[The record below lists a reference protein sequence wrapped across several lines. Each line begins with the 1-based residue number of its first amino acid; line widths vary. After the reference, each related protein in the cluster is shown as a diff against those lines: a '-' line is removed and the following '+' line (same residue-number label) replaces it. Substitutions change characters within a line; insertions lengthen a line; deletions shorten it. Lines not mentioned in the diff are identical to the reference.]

1 MAQYAG
7 AINAHI
13 ANPSAAPD
21 EEWQRIT
28 AALDAV
34 AQQKNSYIAGLYWY
48 TDLDSAKKASKAL
61 GKPILSLRLLGKL
74 TDEFSCANSRFFR
87 TVLYPNEEVSTLLH
101 DRFVLHW
108 QSVRPVPTVTI
119 DFGDGRKLE
128 RTLTGNS
135 IHYILDSDARPL
147 DALPGLYGPKAFVR
161 GLLDAERLYKLPAGM
176 NDVERNL
183 TRQIYY
189 GDQHR
194 RISAAWLSDTMKIG
208 GTAPKGFTIVKG
220 RNGDALSIAP
230 LAITKAITETSILR
244 AMNMA
249 TDELGKITDEAAW
262 KKIAQLHPTD
272 AELDNRSI
280 SLIRRQNPTITE
292 DDLTHLTR
300 NFQELIALIPCALEH
315 VSNDIPA
322 HWRALGS
329 CGDGLDQQQVEIH
342 RAHRC
347 TRWRGALAGACVADR
362 RAQVIVEWHAVGHAQ
377 PAGGPFFHT
386 GHMHVAGRGGLAA
399 QGLQPRQRI
408 TRGSGRQRR
417 LVAGR
422 GRGDPVEH
430 HHAGAGSGSR
440 RGGIR
445 PAGLAVGI
453 QEALE
458 QGDGCGHPIAAAT
471 GLGRQMG
478 RMASQQGGSHQGKGI
493 DVGHG

>member
-1 MAQYAG
+1 MNSTLRFLSLLLLFLISTKISRATEPAEVLARKAVSENAAASSAAIEELRSLGPAGLQALMTQYAG

-13 ANPSAAPD
+13 KNPSAAPD
-21 EEWQRIT
+21 EEWQRIST
-28 AALDAV
+28 ALDTV
-34 AQQKNSYIAGLYWY
+34 AQQRNSYIAGLYWY

-87 TVLYPNEEVSTLLH
+87 TVLYPNEEVSSVLH

-161 GLLDAERLYKLPAGM
+161 GLADAERLFKLLADL

-189 GDQHR
+189 SDQHR
-194 RISAAWLSDTMKIG
+194 KISAAWLSDTMKIG
-208 GTAPKGFTIVKG
+208 GKAPEGFRIVKG
-220 RNGDALSIAP
+220 RNGEALSIAP
-230 LAITKAITETSILR
+230 LAVTKAITETSILR

-280 SLIRRQNPTITE
+280 SLIKRQNPTITE

-300 NFQELIALIPCALEH
+300 KFQELIALDTVRNEYLM
-315 VSNDIPA
+315 
-322 HWRALGS
+322 
-329 CGDGLDQQQVEIH
+329 
-342 RAHRC
+342 
-347 TRWRGALAGACVADR
+347 
-362 RAQVIVEWHAVGHAQ
+362 
-377 PAGGPFFHT
+377 HT
-386 GHMHVAGRGGLAA
+386 KLYVWL
-399 QGLQPRQRI
+399 LN
-408 TRGSGRQRR
+408 
-417 LVAGR
+417 
-422 GRGDPVEH
+422 DPVRNDVEKLNTKVYDSLFLTP
-430 HHAGAGSGSR
+430 GSDPWLGLFSPEVYTALDN
-440 RGGIR
+440 GGI
-445 PAGLAVGI
+445 
-453 QEALE
+453 
-458 QGDGCGHPIAAAT
+458 
-471 GLGRQMG
+471 
-478 RMASQQGGSHQGKGI
+478 KKN
-493 DVGHG
+493 